1 MIVFGVVE
9 CSAVRNN
16 VDRNLVFSKVSLVTV
31 RSVDTCNRDT
41 ERDSRNRSRNRCSKA
56 DRKATPRE
64 GWCGGGRV
72 NRSAA
77 TRCVLVARGVGDSS
91 PRLAVKTSPV
101 VLFLF
106 AFDSIRRLYSR
117 VYRCPRNL

>member
-1 MIVFGVVE
+1 M
-9 CSAVRNN
+9 RNN
-16 VDRNLVFSKVSLVTV
+16 VARNLVFSKVS
-31 RSVDTCNRDT
+31 RNRIIRGYGIIAIPSVIVESRD
-41 ERDSRNRSRNRCSKA
+41 RSRNRCSKA

-64 GWCGGGRV
+64 RWCGGGRV

-91 PRLAVKTSPV
+91 PRLAVKTSLV

-106 AFDSIRRLYSR
+106 ASGSIRRLYPR